1 MEIRALFG
9 KRLRALRMR
18 NKMTQEGLG
27 RAALLSAVA
36 ISNIERGACSPAF
49 WRLTLL
55 ARALHVDIHE
65 LFVFDGKMQR

>member
-9 KRLRALRMR
+9 RRLRALRMR
-18 NKMTQEGLG
+18 NELTQGGLG
-27 RAALLSAVA
+27 QAAQLSAVA

-55 ARALHVDIHE
+55 ASALHVDVHE
-65 LFVFDGKMQR
+65 LFVFDRKMQR